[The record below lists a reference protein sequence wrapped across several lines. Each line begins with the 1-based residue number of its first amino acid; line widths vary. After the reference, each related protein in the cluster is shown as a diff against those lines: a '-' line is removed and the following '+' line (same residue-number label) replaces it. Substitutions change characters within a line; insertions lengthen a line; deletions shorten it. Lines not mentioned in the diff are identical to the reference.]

1 MAEMQAAGLS
11 DVGLRDNNE
20 DAFLIDEQMHLYV
33 VADGVGGHQAGEVA
47 SAAAVDTVRR
57 EIRKWH
63 DEGRKLAKMTA
74 AVAQG
79 IEAACAEVNA
89 LALESV
95 KRAGMGTTMTLLLVD
110 GMRGV
115 MGHVGDSR
123 LYLLRDGRAEQV
135 STDHTLAAE
144 LYRGGMIPKE
154 QIDSHP
160 HSHVLTRSLGAQP
173 SVMVETLQL
182 ELRPGDLYVLSSD
195 GLNPATE
202 DREELA
208 SVVEGNPELPKLLAH
223 LVAQAKDG
231 GSRDNIT
238 AVAIRIGGDMEELA
252 PTMAEVLRSV
262 PLLSR
267 LTTADLNRVVMGM
280 EARSCEA
287 GDVIMERGKEVGQLV
302 VVLAGNLRW
311 ELTPG
316 HFGDLQRG
324 AGIGQTTLVRPRR
337 SPGQLVAT
345 EPSQLLVLTSPAF
358 RRLTRRRER
367 LGVALLTALADELSD
382 WIDPDSDRGVARP
395 PHGLLIEF

>member
-1 MAEMQAAGLS
+1 MADLQAAGLS

-20 DAFLIDEQMHLYV
+20 DSFLIDEQMQLYV

-47 SAAAVDTVRR
+47 SAAAVDAVRKA
-57 EIRKWH
+57 IRKWH
-63 DEGRKLAKMTA
+63 DDGRKPSMMTG
-74 AVAQG
+74 AVAQA
-79 IEAACAEVNA
+79 IEAACAEVHA

-95 KRAGMGTTMTLLLVD
+95 KRAGMGTTITLLLVD

-123 LYLLRDGRAEQV
+123 LLLLRDGRVEQV

-154 QIDSHP
+154 QIESHP
-160 HSHVLTRSLGAQP
+160 HSHVLTRSLGSQP

-182 ELRPGDLYVLSSD
+182 ELRPGDLYLLSSD
-195 GLNPATE
+195 GLNPATD
-202 DREELA
+202 DREELV
-208 SVVEGNPELPKLLAH
+208 SEVDSHPELPKLLAR

-238 AVAIRIGGDMEELA
+238 AVALRIGGDMEAIA

-267 LTTADLNRVVMGM
+267 LTTADLNRVVAAM
-280 EARSCEA
+280 EAKSCEA

-302 VVLAGNLRW
+302 VVLSGSLRW
-311 ELTPG
+311 EVTPG
-316 HFGDLQRG
+316 HFGDLESG

-345 EPSQLLVLTSPAF
+345 TPSQLLVLTSTAF

-367 LGVALLTALADELSD
+367 LGVALLTRLADELSD
-382 WIDPDSDRGVARP
+382 WIDPDSDRGVASP